1 MPSIKAIYQME
12 QEFNPYLQVEFIPNN
27 TQREGIILQ
36 TKRGNI
42 RRYYTFQNPND
53 IKELRKLIWDNLIID
68 YQVKDIYNKD
78 NLTIDY
84 RKIGKFKVID
94 SYQKAKQS
102 KANNNKY
109 HPIND
114 YYKEN
119 KNRIEGV
126 KHQVYNV
133 DSTYNITNCEQC
145 KKVRMMQC
153 DHNFPSQSHTNALCK
168 LETEYYCHKR
178 YPKNLKKA
186 PSKKIIVSTWP
197 HVPKHSNYI
206 QYIVN
211 LLNYVVYILV
221 SP

>member
-12 QEFNPYLQVEFIPNN
+12 QEFHPYLQVEFIPNN

-53 IKELRKLIWDNLIID
+53 IKELRKLIWDNLVID
-68 YQVKDIYNKD
+68 YKIRDVYNKD
-78 NLTIDY
+78 NFTIDY
-84 RKIGKFKVID
+84 RKIGKFKVLD
-94 SYQKAKQS
+94 SYQKAKQA
-102 KANNNKY
+102 KALNCVKHY
-109 HPIND
+109 PIKD
-114 YYKEN
+114 YYKE
-119 KNRIEGV
+119 KPTKGIKRQE
-126 KHQVYNV
+126 YNV

-145 KKVRMMQC
+145 KKIRMMQC
-153 DHNFPSQSHTNALCK
+153 DHNFPTKSHSNAICK
-168 LETEYYCHKR
+168 LETEYYCNKR

-186 PSKKIIVSTWP
+186 PSKKIVVSTYP
-197 HVPKHSNYI
+197 HVPKHPNYF
-206 QYIVN
+206 QYVVN